1 MARTTRRIY
10 SKRRKRSP
18 AKFEAIRDPNFIAT
32 NSSIAADDAPPSI
45 QANYQGKKNDQFSMI
60 YANPQNTGA
69 QNPYSKSIAPKS
81 GAHSHKANT
90 GQGAAGNVFQQD
102 DIKRGQMELDQ
113 AKKDH
118 MQEAGATAQRNRQQE
133 LLSDLQSKKPSPY
146 LGDNPRE
153 TSKSF
158 GKRMQEMLGKGTIYT
173 AM

>member
-60 YANPQNTGA
+60 YANA

-102 DIKRGQMELDQ
+102 YIKRGAQMQLDQ
-113 AKKDH
+113 AKKD
-118 MQEAGATAQRNRQQE
+118 QETAQRNRQQE

>member
-102 DIKRGQMELDQ
+102 YIKRGAQMQLDQ
-113 AKKDH
+113 AKKD
-118 MQEAGATAQRNRQQE
+118 QETAQRNRQQE

>member
-18 AKFEAIRDPNFIAT
+18 AKFEVMRDPNFIAT

-102 DIKRGQMELDQ
+102 DIKRGQMELEMI
-113 AKKDH
+113 KK
-118 MQEAGATAQRNRQQE
+118 GADAQRNRQQE